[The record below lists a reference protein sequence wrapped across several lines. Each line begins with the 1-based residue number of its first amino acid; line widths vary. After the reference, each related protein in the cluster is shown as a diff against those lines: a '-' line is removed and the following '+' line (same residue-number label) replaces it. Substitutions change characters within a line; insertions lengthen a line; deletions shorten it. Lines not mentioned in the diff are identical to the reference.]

1 MCVCMHI
8 CMYVCMYVCT
18 YVTTTY
24 VCMYVCMYVCISA
37 LHKAGKQG
45 AAPRYFSKRPAMRPA
60 LKIIKLKIIN
70 D

>member
-1 MCVCMHI
+1 MYVCI
-8 CMYVCMYVCT
+8 YVCMYVR
-18 YVTTTY
+18 
-24 VCMYVCMYVCISA
+24 MYVCAYVRIST

-45 AAPRYFSKRPAMRPA
+45 AAPCYFSKRPANRPA